1 MRGEELLRHLGS
13 VNDEYIE
20 EIMTES
26 VRTSRRRSG
35 RRRMLASIAAS
46 LAVIILGTAAISSSG
61 GEVQFGELTLTSS
74 TKTVSMARNSVIM
87 IDVNPSIRVEVND
100 REVVVA
106 VTGLN
111 DDAQKVLEGLELV
124 GKSYEAAVPEIV
136 NSLYDKGYITNLR
149 NSLLIS
155 VASYSTEV
163 SELIL
168 QTTVEAAAAVDET
181 LDFGLSILSQVIELD
196 EASAKL
202 AEEFG
207 ISEGRVDAINRFI
220 NEHSDYSFETL
231 AKNNIQ
237 LLNQL
242 FEYAGLPE
250 GIERLGE
257 VTGVVPEDC
266 EDKLNLD
273 ELNSNKLISFAT
285 AISDFY
291 DKLSEYYSPEAV
303 AKRIGYEFSI
313 VESSTEDGQKLW
325 AVLAESLTK
334 NVGNHGAI
342 INIGQNT
349 VDWLNQNVNGK
360 QVEDLVKAIIEAA

>member
-1 MRGEELLRHLGS
+1 
-13 VNDEYIE
+13 
-20 EIMTES
+20 
-26 VRTSRRRSG
+26 
-35 RRRMLASIAAS
+35 MLASIAAS

-273 ELNSNKLISFAT
+273 ELNSDELISFAT